1 MNVMVAL
8 FVPKI
13 QNALIL
19 LVNISASAIQDW
31 IYVKLNCCIDS
42 EISWEFPFYLIQGL
56 MMKEKSCIDIDEC
69 NLNGTNPCDLN
80 AKEFFLM

>member
-19 LVNISASAIQDW
+19 LVNISVSAIQDW
-31 IYVKLNCCIDS
+31 IYVKLNGCIDS
-42 EISWEFPFYLIQGL
+42 EISWKYPFLS
-56 MMKEKSCIDIDEC
+56 KTRFNDEREV
-69 NLNGTNPCDLN
+69 LY
-80 AKEFFLM
+80 